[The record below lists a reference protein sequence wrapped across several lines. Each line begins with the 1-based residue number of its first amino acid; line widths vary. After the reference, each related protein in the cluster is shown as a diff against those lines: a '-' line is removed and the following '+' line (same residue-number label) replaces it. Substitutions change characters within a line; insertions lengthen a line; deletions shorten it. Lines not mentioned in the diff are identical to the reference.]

1 MSQPVPLSPESI
13 ACLDDEAYVHL
24 GRQSLTQDLTR
35 VEREKA
41 EVEKAQ
47 PSFAL
52 FASKMSRLASKK
64 SQGRGLGNQK
74 EIRQKL
80 VPGRSPDAD
89 AVATFR
95 SSAAYLYAAAA
106 KVDLITAEATRLGE
120 GRLPPGTRLPHLPPF
135 RPSTWV
141 DKLFPFSPERGTAE
155 LQATELEARAFS
167 TSGKNGLLIAAEL
180 VCAACLR
187 ARQSFLDSHW
197 SHAPGPCL
205 ETLCQTA

>member
-1 MSQPVPLSPESI
+1 VSQPVQVSPKSI
-13 ACLDDEAYVHL
+13 AYLHDEAYVHL
-24 GRQSLTQDLTR
+24 DRQSFTQDLTR
-35 VEREKA
+35 VEREQA
-41 EVEKAQ
+41 EVEKTK

-52 FASKMSRLASKK
+52 FASKKSRLAYKK
-64 SQGRGLGNQK
+64 AIVSETEV

-80 VPGRSPDAD
+80 VPGRSPGAG
-89 AVATFR
+89 AVATFQ

-106 KVDLITAEATRLGE
+106 KVDRITAEATRLGE

-141 DKLFPFSPERGTAE
+141 DKNSLFSPERVTAG

-167 TSGKNGLLIAAEL
+167 TSGKNGLLIAAER
-180 VCAACLR
+180 VRAACLR
-187 ARQSFLDSHW
+187 ARQSFLDAHW

-205 ETLCQTA
+205 EALCQIA